1 MMLIESLH
9 LKNML
14 SFRDVELELQPLN
27 VLIGPNGSGKSN
39 LIDVIALL
47 RAAPDDVAG
56 FLRRNGPTGAWPWQ
70 GPEVAETP
78 FRIATVKAVLHPP
91 SLPLKYELQVS
102 VGNDRVH
109 SLNERLDFV
118 EVKPDAPGKSVYV
131 SPVFQASDGNG
142 KIWNTRGVGRLPRC
156 EDETVGIE
164 VAPGKSVLSV
174 VRNPVEHPALT
185 TTAHDLSRIKIYR
198 NWRLGR
204 DSAVRRP
211 QPTDGPVDFLEE
223 DFSNLALVVN
233 ELQGRRLQPSLDEY
247 LEQFYE
253 DYESLH
259 TRVYGNTIQLAV
271 RERGKDDALP
281 ATRLSDG
288 TIRFI
293 ALLAILCHPEPPP
306 LICIEEPELA
316 MHPDALML
324 VRDLLLAAA
333 ERTQII
339 VTTHS
344 PELMTLFAPE
354 PDVVVVCDRRPVDG
368 TRFHRMSRQRLNDW
382 QSTYKQTGKELVVYG
397 LREMWLSGSLGG
409 VRW

>member
-1 MMLIESLH
+1 MMLIQSLH
-9 LKNML
+9 LKNIL
-14 SFRDVELELQPLN
+14 SFQDVELELQPLN

-78 FRIATVKAVLHPP
+78 FRIAMVKAGLR
-91 SLPLKYELQVS
+91 LPAPLNYELQVS

-109 SLNERLDFV
+109 ALYERLDAV
-118 EVKPDAPGKSVYV
+118 EAKPDAPGKSVYA
-131 SPVFQASDGNG
+131 SPVFQAADGNG
-142 KIWNTRGVGRLPRC
+142 KIWPMRGGGILPHYQ
-156 EDETVGIE
+156 DEPVDIE
-164 VAPGKSVLSV
+164 LAPGKSVLSE
-174 VRNPVEHPALT
+174 VRNLVDYPALT
-185 TTAHDLSRIKIYR
+185 AVGRGLSAVKIYR

-211 QPTDGPVDFLEE
+211 QPTDGPMDFLEE

-233 ELQGRRLQPSLDEY
+233 DLQGRGLQPSLDEY
-247 LEQFYE
+247 LEEFYE

-259 TRVYGNTIQLAV
+259 ARVYGNTIQLAV
-271 RERGKDDALP
+271 REKGKDDALP

-306 LICIEEPELA
+306 LLCIEEPELA
-316 MHPDALML
+316 MHPDALYL
-324 VRDLLLAAA
+324 VKKLLLKAS

-344 PELMTLFAPE
+344 PELMTRFAPE

-368 TRFHRMSRQRLNDW
+368 TRFHRMSRQQLDDW
-382 QSTYKQTGKELVVYG
+382 KSTYKQTGKELVVYS
-397 LREMWLSGSLGG
+397 LREMWMSGSMGG
-409 VRW
+409 V

>member
-1 MMLIESLH
+1 MMLIQSLH
-9 LKNML
+9 LKNIL

-39 LIDVIALL
+39 LIDVIGLL

-56 FLRRNGPTGAWPWQ
+56 FLRRNGPTGDWVWQ
-70 GPEVAETP
+70 EPERQETP
-78 FRIATVKAVLHPP
+78 FQIATVKAGLRPP
-91 SLPLKYELQVS
+91 LPPLNYELQVV
-102 VGNDRVH
+102 VGKDRVH
-109 SLNERLDFV
+109 YLDERLDFV
-118 EVKPDAPGKSVYV
+118 EAKPDAPGKSVYV
-131 SPVFQASDGNG
+131 SPVFQAAEGNG
-142 KIWNTRGVGRLPRC
+142 KIWPMRNAGIMPQYGDAP
-156 EDETVGIE
+156 VGIE
-164 VAPGKSVLSV
+164 VASDKSVLSE
-174 VRNPVEHPALT
+174 VRNPVDYPAIT
-185 TTAHDLSRIKIYR
+185 VVGRGLSAIKIYR
-198 NWRLGR
+198 SWHIGR

-211 QPTDGPVDFLEE
+211 QPTDGPVDFLAE

-247 LEQFYE
+247 LQEFYE
-253 DYESLH
+253 SYESLH

-271 RERGKDDALP
+271 REKGKDDALP

-316 MHPDALML
+316 MHPDALHMMKK
-324 VRDLLLAAA
+324 LLLAAA

-344 PELMTLFAPE
+344 TELVNWFSPE
-354 PDVVVVCDRRPVDG
+354 PEVVVVCDSDAATG
-368 TRFHRMSRQRLNDW
+368 TRFHRMTREQLTDW
-382 QSTYKQTGKELVVYG
+382 QSTFKQTGKELVVYK
-397 LREMWLSGSLGG
+397 LREMWMSGFMGG
-409 VRW
+409 VR